1 MPRPAGTSRKCGNH
15 DAMQMLRFHEFARE
29 DSMIKGIIFDV
40 DGTLVDSV
48 DLHAEAW
55 QRVLARWGHD
65 IPLATVRSQIGKG
78 GDQLL
83 PVFLSRA
90 EIKRDGEAIEAERG
104 ALFKSDY
111 LDRVRPFPQV
121 AALFRH
127 VLGRGQRIALG
138 TSGKPEELEHHK
150 TLLGID
156 KLAIEQTTAE
166 DAARSKPHPDIFEA
180 ALDRLQLPADQV
192 IAVGDTPYDVIA
204 AKRAGLRCIGLLCG
218 GFPIEDLTQA
228 GSVALFK
235 DPADL
240 LDRFAASPLVG

>member
-1 MPRPAGTSRKCGNH
+1 
-15 DAMQMLRFHEFARE
+15 
-29 DSMIKGIIFDV
+29 MIKGIIFDV

-48 DLHAEAW
+48 DRHAEAW

-65 IPLATVRSQIGKG
+65 VPLATIRSQIGKG

-90 EIKRDGEAIEAERG
+90 ELKRDGEAIEAERS

-111 LDRVRPFPQV
+111 LDGVRPFPQV

-127 VLGRGQRIALG
+127 ALDRGQRIALG
-138 TSGKPEELEHHK
+138 TSGKAEELGHHK
-150 TLLGID
+150 RLLGID
-156 KLAIEQTTAE
+156 TLELAQTTAE
-166 DAARSKPHPDIFEA
+166 DVARSKPHPDLFEA

-192 IAVGDTPYDVIA
+192 IAVGDTPYDAMA
-204 AKRAGLRCIGLLCG
+204 ANRAGIRCIGVLCG
-218 GFPIEDLTQA
+218 GFPVQDLTES
-228 GSVALFK
+228 GCIALFK